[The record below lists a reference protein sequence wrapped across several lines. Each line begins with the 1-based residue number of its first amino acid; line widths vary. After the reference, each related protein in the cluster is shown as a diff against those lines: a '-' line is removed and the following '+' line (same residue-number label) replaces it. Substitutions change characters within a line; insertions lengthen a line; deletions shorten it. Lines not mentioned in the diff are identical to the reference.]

1 MTITYTMR
9 NGVQYPNLTMP
20 AQTERT
26 LGRYAMLRLDYLK
39 AHRKGTYSRMLGNGT
54 LTEHLWETEQTAK
67 AQISES
73 ISRMAQSLGVT
84 EQMKQ
89 TDPMKWV
96 GMMNNLKQAAEE
108 EVLTTLIYR

>member
-20 AQTERT
+20 EQTERT

-39 AHRKGTYSRMLGNGT
+39 AHRKGTYSLMLGNGT
-54 LTEHLWETEQTAK
+54 LTEHLWEIEQTAK

-108 EVLTTLIYR
+108 EVLNSLIYV